1 MGHAACHNMSPNSI
15 NDPFYCSGE
24 LVRNRDLF
32 HIWAVQN
39 IFQPRLLEEVLMRL
53 TEQTKNVIVI
63 LDNAAE
69 SKCINSDLSLEM
81 SMKNTV
87 DMTVVK
93 MNINFFQKNDQY
105 HQVLKETLDQ
115 FIATNTEDRCVR
127 KLEIFKHKGEFRHNL

>member
-1 MGHAACHNMSPNSI
+1 
-15 NDPFYCSGE
+15 
-24 LVRNRDLF
+24 
-32 HIWAVQN
+32 
-39 IFQPRLLEEVLMRL
+39 MRL

-63 LDNAAE
+63 LDNAAK
-69 SKCINSDLSLEM
+69 SKCINSDLSIDM

-87 DMTVVK
+87 DMAVVK

-127 KLEIFKHKGEFRHNL
+127 KLDIFKHKGEFLHILKQMLTEFDQSTRPLAPFKRR